1 MASTR
6 PEPHRAAIYST
17 AFTAFFAIAG
27 IAVVDP
33 ILPVIGAEIGAST
46 WQIEL
51 LFTAYIA
58 VMALGMIP
66 AVIATGRFGY
76 KAVLST
82 GVSVVAVAAILASL
96 STGIGQLAALRG
108 LWGLGNA
115 MFFATAMV
123 LLISLANDREWA
135 VELFE
140 TCLGLGF
147 AERGRAAEN
156 GEARRRRGIAL
167 QPAREFL
174 SRLGVASELIPEPRA
189 QRGRAATQVDE
200 EAHGRALFRIREQA
214 LEEVTMTRGVHG
226 WAKR

>member
-66 AVIATGRFGY
+66 A
-76 KAVLST
+76 
-82 GVSVVAVAAILASL
+82 GVKVYLAS
-96 STGIGQLAALRG
+96 QAA
-108 LWGLGNA
+108 A
-115 MFFATAMV
+115 PYP
-123 LLISLANDREWA
+123 S
-135 VELFE
+135 
-140 TCLGLGF
+140 
-147 AERGRAAEN
+147 ERGRLVKRSAA
-156 GEARRRRGIAL
+156 
-167 QPAREFL
+167 
-174 SRLGVASELIPEPRA
+174 
-189 QRGRAATQVDE
+189 
-200 EAHGRALFRIREQA
+200 
-214 LEEVTMTRGVHG
+214 
-226 WAKR
+226 